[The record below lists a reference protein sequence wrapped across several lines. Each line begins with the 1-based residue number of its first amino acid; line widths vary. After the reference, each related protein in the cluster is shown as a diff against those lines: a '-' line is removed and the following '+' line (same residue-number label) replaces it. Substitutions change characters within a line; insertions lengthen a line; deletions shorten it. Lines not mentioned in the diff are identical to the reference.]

1 VDRFSEENLFET
13 SEYQPKYFKG
23 SINDTIRKCI
33 DSTFLKDSFKTD
45 YTYMTN
51 PNFIYDGF
59 TYCLDYRTE
68 NRERKEILFIPPN
81 SPAEISTIS
90 TLLDTLI
97 YSTKNEILDTLDI
110 TLYTRQLKELAE
122 KVAPP
127 PPKMLPPPPL
137 GSKPILFKPP
147 KAKK

>member
-1 VDRFSEENLFET
+1 
-13 SEYQPKYFKG
+13 
-23 SINDTIRKCI
+23 
-33 DSTFLKDSFKTD
+33 
-45 YTYMTN
+45 MTN

-110 TLYTRQLKELAE
+110 TLYSRQLKELAE

-127 PPKMLPPPPL
+127 PPKMLPPPL
-137 GSKPILFKPP
+137 DSKPILFKPP